1 MTKVRDNVTVGG
13 WGMKCTNLSDCGN
26 DGIYKTKPQIT
37 ACKHC
42 ALVLVNNSDTV
53 AHAHWN

>member
-1 MTKVRDNVTVGG
+1 MTKVQDILAVGG
-13 WGMKCTNLSDCGN
+13 WGVKCTSILDCGN

-37 ACKHC
+37 AYQHC
-42 ALVLVNNSDTV
+42 ALVRVNNSDTV